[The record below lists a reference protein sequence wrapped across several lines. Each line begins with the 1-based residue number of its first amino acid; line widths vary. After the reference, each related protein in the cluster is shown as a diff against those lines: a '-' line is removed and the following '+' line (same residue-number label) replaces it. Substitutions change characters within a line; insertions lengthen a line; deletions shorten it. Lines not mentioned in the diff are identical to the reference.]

1 MDVTDDAEIEIVID
15 PDNGS
20 SIIGRG
26 NGSILAQ
33 INTND
38 KFQMYGGYYLFHPY

>member
-15 PDNGS
+15 PDNGINNS
-20 SIIGRG
+20 KREWKYS
-26 NGSILAQ
+26 AQ

-38 KFQMYGGYYLFHPY
+38 KFQMYGDYYLFHPY